1 IDNRYLARLAD
12 DHRHVFF
19 DQLFNPSRQPR
30 VSFGE
35 LADQYLQL
43 TEEDVATNR
52 RSQKG
57 LDRQRATVAL
67 IREIIGDS
75 TPVDAIDY
83 DPGFR
88 VRSMLARLPANR
100 TKFSRPLPPDQVIDR
115 AAAEN
120 KPLLSPVTQQQYLA
134 ALRDVL
140 DLAAKPLVRAC
151 FRPSSRTNTEIT
163 RGMH

>member
-1 IDNRYLARLAD
+1 PQSEREKAEMSKEAKIDAQTIRDRDDPQADAWVYSTGKEILQAAGKSIDDPALPYMAFAEWVRRGLLEIDNRYLARLAD

-83 DPGFR
+83 DACLR
-88 VRSMLARLPANR
+88 V
-100 TKFSRPLPPDQVIDR
+100 
-115 AAAEN
+115 
-120 KPLLSPVTQQQYLA
+120 
-134 ALRDVL
+134 
-140 DLAAKPLVRAC
+140 
-151 FRPSSRTNTEIT
+151 
-163 RGMH
+163 